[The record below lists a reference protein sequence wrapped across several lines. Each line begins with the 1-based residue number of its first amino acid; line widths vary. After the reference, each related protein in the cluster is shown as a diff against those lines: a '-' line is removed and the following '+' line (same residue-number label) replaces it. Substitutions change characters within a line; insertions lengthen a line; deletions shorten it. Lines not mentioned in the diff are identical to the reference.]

1 MITLLYDGT
10 FEGLLTCIYDGFYYK
25 TNISCI
31 YNKNSNYIPLL
42 LDNIIDVNTDLIKF
56 SKVKSSIIKKINNLC
71 LKKIYMTYLSNYND
85 KEILIFNYL
94 KIAFNIGW
102 NIHSF
107 LHIDEV
113 RLIDKINKSVN
124 NEIHRFRG
132 FIRFKYIDDL
142 FLYASIEPDN
152 DILEFLGD
160 YFKDRFSNEYW
171 IINDITRK
179 KAIIYNKTQYEIMDF
194 NLEDSN
200 KLSSYEDEYQ
210 KLWKAYFKSTTIEE
224 RKNLQLQARMMPKR
238 YWKHIFETQ

>member
-42 LDNIIDVNTDLIKF
+42 LDNIIDVNTNLIKF

-132 FIRFKYIDDL
+132 FIRFKYIDLKDVIEEPQDTLNTLNYLEEYLENNNMNTLEEL
-142 FLYASIEPDN
+142 FLSMPFHGRVFRGLNYPKYLC
-152 DILEFLGD
+152 DIKINNNIYYGYIIDPTSDKYISYYSFLRELNGV
-160 YFKDRFSNEYW
+160 YFSFEDL
-171 IINDITRK
+171 TRLRTMG
-179 KAIIYNKTQYEIMDF
+179 A
-194 NLEDSN
+194 
-200 KLSSYEDEYQ
+200 
-210 KLWKAYFKSTTIEE
+210 
-224 RKNLQLQARMMPKR
+224 
-238 YWKHIFETQ
+238 